1 MDLFSMRDLKDV
13 YFKATHPIE
22 IDGRTIEPGEILMA
36 FDKLQIASLN
46 EVKQHVSA
54 RGGFDN
60 RGLVFWDTTREI
72 TLQFSTGVFS
82 KLQFGLLSTAKLI
95 KKQQEQ
101 PILVSVQEKKE
112 TDAEGRVQL
121 SHVPARSLFLYNGE
135 TGEKVVFTREEEQD
149 VLFVGEPYFD
159 VIASYEWECQKDAHL
174 AQIGNNLLK
183 GFVSFEAKTRIQD
196 DKTGEFET
204 VLIKIP
210 KLKLMSDLSIRL
222 GDQAN
227 PVVGSFVA
235 VGVPVGSRGN
245 SYVAEF
251 TFLDGNL

>member
-13 YFKATHPIE
+13 YIKATRPIE
-22 IDGRTIEPGEILMA
+22 IDGRTIESGEILMA

-46 EVKQHVSA
+46 EIKEHVAA
-54 RGGFDN
+54 RGGYDN
-60 RGLVFWDTTREI
+60 RGRVFWDTTREI
-72 TLQFSTGVFS
+72 NLQFCAGVFS
-82 KLQFGLLSTAKLI
+82 KLQFGLLSTTKLI
-95 KKQQEQ
+95 QKTQEK
-101 PILVSVQEKKE
+101 PTLVSTQEKKE
-112 TDAEGRVQL
+112 TDKEGDVEL
-121 SHVPARSLFLYNGE
+121 SHIPAQNLFLYRRE
-135 TGEKVVFTREEEQD
+135 TGEKIAFTQEEEI
-149 VLFVGEPYFD
+149 LHVGEPYLD
-159 VIASYEWECQKDAHL
+159 VIASYEWEYQGDAHL
-174 AQIGNNLLK
+174 AQVGNNLLK

-210 KLKLMSDLSIRL
+210 KLKLLSDLSIRL

-227 PVVGSFVA
+227 PAVGNFAA

>member
-13 YFKATHPIE
+13 YIKATHPIE

-46 EVKQHVSA
+46 EIKEHVAA
-54 RGGFDN
+54 RGGYDN
-60 RGLVFWDTTREI
+60 RGRVFWDTTREI
-72 TLQFSTGVFS
+72 NLQFCAGVFS
-82 KLQFGLLSTAKLI
+82 KVQFGLLSTTKLI
-95 KKQQEQ
+95 QKKQEQ

-112 TDAEGRVQL
+112 TDAKGDVEL
-121 SHVPARSLFLYNGE
+121 SHVPARSLFLYKGE
-135 TGEKVVFTREEEQD
+135 TGEKIAFTQEEE
-149 VLFVGEPYFD
+149 VLHVGESYLD
-159 VIASYEWECQKDAHL
+159 VIASYEWECQKDARL
-174 AQIGNNLLK
+174 AQVGNNLLK

-227 PVVGSFVA
+227 PVTGNFA
-235 VGVPVGSRGN
+235 AIGVPVGSRGD
-245 SYVAEF
+245 SYVVEF